1 MVKTYF
7 PYPVSTVKAQTN
19 GASSASN
26 DEKLALVFKL
36 LRGVLLLA
44 AAEAIGFAQYLKL
57 DLHQFYDLASGAA
70 GGSTAFV
77 ERGAEMIELLSG
89 KKVPGAKDLPPLDV
103 EQIRADLAEAIDVGR
118 KLYTPAPLAGAA
130 LNLLTSAQRTAGG
143 QKEKAY
149 YGLLL

>member
-7 PYPVSTVKAQTN
+7 PDPVSTVKAQTN
-19 GASSASN
+19 GASASN
-26 DEKLALVFKL
+26 DDKLALVFKL

-70 GGSTAFV
+70 GGSIAFR
-77 ERGAEMIELLSG
+77 ERGAEMIEFLTG
-89 KKVPGAKDLPPLDV
+89 KKVAGAKDLAPLNIK
-103 EQIRADLAEAIDVGR
+103 QIRDDLAEAIDVGR
-118 KLYTPAPLAGAA
+118 KLFTPAPLAGAA
-130 LNLLTSAQRTAGG
+130 LNLLTSAERTAGN

-149 YGLLL
+149 YGLLP